1 MLTDSQHPTNRL
13 SLMLL
18 KHAFAN
24 PPPMAADYAERM
36 EGPDQ
41 GIVNAWLAGIAMRR
55 DTECAQQASALAGE
69 LPVLPY
75 RGGVER
81 KLKIKQKIGALHYL
95 AMWQGLRGDDL
106 DIDTETEPELI
117 CTKTGVLVLF
127 TLDYKKL
134 MGASNED

>member
-18 KHAFAN
+18 HHAFAN
-24 PPPMAADYAERM
+24 PPPMALDYAERM
-36 EGPDQ
+36 QGPDQ
-41 GIVNAWLAGIAMRR
+41 GVINAWLAGIAMRR
-55 DTECAQQASALAGE
+55 DPPSEQQRSALAGA
-69 LPVLPY
+69 LPPLPY

-106 DIDTETEPELI
+106 HIDIDTEPELV
-117 CTKTGVLVLF
+117 CTKTGVLVYI
-127 TLDYKKL
+127 TLDYKRL
-134 MGASNED
+134 MGAADEE